1 MVGAGKKCV
10 VHSQWKEMVTS
21 GNWTSMWLDPI
32 FFGGFWQQLR
42 VQSLKSNLMTWE
54 KFEKQSDDLGKV

>member
-32 FFGGFWQQLR
+32 LFGGFWQQLH

-54 KFEKQSDDLGKV
+54 KFEK